1 LLAKGRLEKW
11 GRKPTLKGG
20 KGFSHYRAE
29 NANQGWNLEMDVM
42 KPAHEEWYV
51 SSL

>member
-1 LLAKGRLEKW
+1 MEKW

-29 NANQGWNLEMDVM
+29 NANRGWNLEMDVM